1 VTSRDTYDIEEYQ
14 KELQLKIDDLKANID
29 NSNET
34 VHLAYVYAILLNTT
48 KWHALLQIEFDK
60 SLAKQ

>member
-1 VTSRDTYDIEEYQ
+1 MTSRDTYDIEEYQ
-14 KELQLKIDDLKANID
+14 KELQLKIDGLKANID

-34 VHLAYVYAILLNTT
+34 AHLACVYAILLNTT